1 MLTGKQKQYLKA
13 LASHLPATVQI
24 GKEGLTFSVIG
35 SAEKNITAN
44 ELIKVKI
51 NQNSVEDI
59 RHVAELLADNLG
71 CELVQVI
78 GRNCVLFRQKDDKSH
93 YELPR

>member
-24 GKEGLTFSVIG
+24 GKDGLTFSVID

-44 ELIKVKI
+44 ELI
-51 NQNSVEDI
+51 
-59 RHVAELLADNLG
+59 
-71 CELVQVI
+71 
-78 GRNCVLFRQKDDKSH
+78 
-93 YELPR
+93 

>member
-24 GKEGLTFSVIG
+24 GKDGLTFSVID
-35 SAEKNITAN
+35 SAEKN

-51 NQNSVEDI
+51 NQNAAEDI

>member
-24 GKEGLTFSVIG
+24 GKDGLTFSVID

-51 NQNSVEDI
+51 NQNSAEDI
-59 RHVAELLADNLG
+59 RNLG